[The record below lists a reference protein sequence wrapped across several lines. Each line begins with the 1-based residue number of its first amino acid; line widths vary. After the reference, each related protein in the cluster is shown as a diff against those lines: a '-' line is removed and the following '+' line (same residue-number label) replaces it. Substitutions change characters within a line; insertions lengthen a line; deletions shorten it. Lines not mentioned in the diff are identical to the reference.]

1 MTEGPVLSDEMRQAM
16 VGRES
21 ERVCIV
27 VERGA
32 IRRFAEAIDDPN
44 PLWTD
49 EAAARR
55 SRYGGIIAPPT
66 FLRSIPRA
74 VPSMPELESLK
85 RTLDGGSE
93 WRYEEPVRA
102 GDTITAVTRVAN
114 VNQRRL
120 SIGPAVFVSA
130 ETTYTNQLGQTV
142 AAQRSTM
149 IRY

>member
-21 ERVCIV
+21 EPVSIV

-49 EAAARR
+49 EAVARR

-74 VPSMPELESLK
+74 APSMPELEPLK

-93 WRYEEPVRA
+93 WRYEEPVRV